1 MQPFGWFALP
11 TLGLGAT
18 LWCAWN
24 RWNSFQAPKHCPLST
39 WSILK
44 ESFVL
49 IVSCNT
55 FPILKQ
61 NQQRKDQE
69 YKASGFSTFL
79 FMSLQHGVPL
89 ISFVYNPIAWWTLQ
103 NHHFGQ
109 SQVLEL
115 RPPSMSC
122 WPKLVGVSKNSSQ
135 RRTKETQINK
145 ITTFYASLTIKQSY
159 IINGSKEMPIFLW
172 YCWFRNQPDDTVDT
186 VGSGNPRLLPCF
198 TGVQKHPKWLAG
210 PPDEVSLGVWG

>member
-1 MQPFGWFALP
+1 MICTTNARPRSDSLVCLEPLEQLP
-11 TLGLGAT
+11 GFQTLPLEHLEHLEGKLR
-18 LWCAWN
+18 LD
-24 RWNSFQAPKHCPLST
+24 SFLQHFSNLEAKSTEEGSRIQIIQSIGFFDVFVHVSSTWCPLG
-39 WSILK
+39 IL
-44 ESFVL
+44 
-49 IVSCNT
+49 C
-55 FPILKQ
+55 
-61 NQQRKDQE
+61 D
-69 YKASGFSTFL
+69 
-79 FMSLQHGVPL
+79 
-89 ISFVYNPIAWWTLQ
+89 PIAWWTLQ

-109 SQVLEL
+109 SQLLEL

-145 ITTFYASLTIKQSY
+145 IPTFYASLTIKQSY
-159 IINGSKEMPIFLW
+159 IINGSVPKEMPIFLW